1 MKVALIQF
9 ASKYLD
15 IQANLEFTLSKI
27 DEAAAEGAQLI
38 VFGESWFG
46 GYPAWIDYCP
56 DAALW
61 DQAAT
66 KSVFRKMHEN
76 TLSVPSQT
84 LNILQKKAK
93 EKSAALCFGANE
105 LAGPSPGRG
114 TLYNSLF
121 IINEKGE
128 LAVHHRKLMPTYTE
142 KLVYGLG
149 DGAGLKATNLFGYP
163 TTGLICWE
171 HWMPLTRQAL
181 HLQGELIHIAVW
193 PTVHDAHQLAS
204 RHYAFEGR
212 CFVLAVGQLL
222 RVRDL
227 PEELSLP
234 DSLSNL
240 PDHWLL
246 RGGSA
251 VITPQGEYLLEP
263 VFEKEKIL
271 YAEFDPAK
279 AIEEKMTLDVA
290 GHYNRPDVFE
300 LKVRKDRIRH

>member
-15 IQANLEFTLSKI
+15 LIANLEFTLAKI
-27 DEAAAEGAQLI
+27 DEAAAEGAQII

-46 GYPAWIDYCP
+46 GYPAWLDYAP
-56 DAALW
+56 EAALW
-61 DQAAT
+61 DQPAT
-66 KSVFRKMHEN
+66 KAVFRKMQEN
-76 TLSVPSQT
+76 ALTVPSDHM
-84 LNILQKKAK
+84 NSLQKKAK
-93 EKSAALCFGANE
+93 EKCVALCFGANE

-121 IINEKGE
+121 IINEKGK
-128 LAVHHRKLMPTYTE
+128 LVVHHRKLMPTYTE

-149 DGAGLKATNLFGYP
+149 DGAGLKATPLFGYP

-193 PTVHDAHQLAS
+193 PTVHEAHQLAS

-227 PEELSLP
+227 PNDINLPESLA
-234 DSLSNL
+234 DQ

-251 VITPQGEYLLEP
+251 VINPRGEYLVEP
-263 VFEKEKIL
+263 VFGKEQIL
-271 YAEFDPAK
+271 YAEFDPAE

-300 LKVRKDRIRH
+300 LHVKTDRIPH